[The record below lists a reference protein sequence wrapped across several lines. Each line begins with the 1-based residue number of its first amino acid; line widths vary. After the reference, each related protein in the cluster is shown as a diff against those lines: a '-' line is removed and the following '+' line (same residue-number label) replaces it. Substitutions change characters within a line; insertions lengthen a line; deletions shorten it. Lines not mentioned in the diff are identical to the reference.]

1 MTALRLLLADGR
13 AIECSAT
20 QWPELFAAARC
31 GLGCLGIITA
41 VTLQLEPAFRLRES
55 WQTLPLDRV
64 LDDLPAL
71 RHSCEHFKFLWY
83 PYTNDAIV
91 ISLNRTTDVRPAHTP
106 ARLLAC
112 PHGDCAACLLFVVYT
127 QPIEAPAISW
137 FHDRVVN
144 HVALESLLY
153 LASFRPSLVPAINRL
168 YYHLQWGA
176 RKGTRVGNSV
186 EVFNFDCLFKQH
198 VSEWAIPR

>member
-1 MTALRLLLADGR
+1 MGRRQVTSLRLLLADGR
-13 AIECSAT
+13 AIECSVT

-83 PYTNDAIV
+83 PYTNNAIV
-91 ISLNRTTDVRPAHTP
+91 ISLNRTNDVRPAHTP

-112 PHGDCAACLLFVVYT
+112 PHGACAACLLFFRVHTAHRGAFDHVVPRPRS
-127 QPIEAPAISW
+127 QPRRTRIAP
-137 FHDRVVN
+137 VPGV
-144 HVALESLLY
+144 
-153 LASFRPSLVPAINRL
+153 VPAEP
-168 YYHLQWGA
+168 GA
-176 RKGTRVGNSV
+176 DHQSAVLPSAVGRAQRHPSG
-186 EVFNFDCLFKQH
+186 KQRRG
-198 VSEWAIPR
+198 VQL